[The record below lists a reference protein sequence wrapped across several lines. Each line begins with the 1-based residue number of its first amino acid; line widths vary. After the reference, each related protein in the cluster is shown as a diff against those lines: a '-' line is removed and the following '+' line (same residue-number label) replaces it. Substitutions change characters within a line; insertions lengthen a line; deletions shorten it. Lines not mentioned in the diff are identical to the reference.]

1 LEISGYL
8 EKSSARKTKA
18 GFETMEYELT
28 ARAYLALAFE
38 SITLENLLKQINKD
52 VALDILAAIISLL

>member
-1 LEISGYL
+1 MSGYL

-18 GFETMEYELT
+18 GFETTEYELA

-38 SITLENLLKQINKD
+38 SITLEDLLKRMNKD
-52 VALDILAAIISLL
+52 VAFDILAAIISLL

>member
-1 LEISGYL
+1 
-8 EKSSARKTKA
+8 
-18 GFETMEYELT
+18 MEYELT